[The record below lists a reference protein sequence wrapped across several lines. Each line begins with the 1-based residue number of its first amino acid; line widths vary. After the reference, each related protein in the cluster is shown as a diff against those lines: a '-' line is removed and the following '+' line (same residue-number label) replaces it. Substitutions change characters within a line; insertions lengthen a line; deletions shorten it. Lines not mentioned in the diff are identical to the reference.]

1 MGLVL
6 GATGATGVI
15 KLRLLSQDEGGG
27 PAKASHQDG
36 EEDVEQHYN
45 DEEVEH
51 EEEARRHGLPPRAA
65 WARARGSADEK

>member
-1 MGLVL
+1 M
-6 GATGATGVI
+6 
-15 KLRLLSQDEGGG
+15 KLEEGDKGTNG
-27 PAKASHQDG
+27 EKSIWDIYQDG